1 MWNMIELDV
10 LITGAVGVVSSI
22 ISAWTS
28 WFFAR
33 KKYNSEVD
41 NQLIKNM
48 NESLEFYKKLSDDNK
63 SRLEEVLKR
72 NDELE
77 KRDEKLEEEVR
88 QLRMQMLNLMGSL
101 CTDLTCQLR
110 KRDFN
115 LFNDHGTTSRQK
127 MEETELHDE

>member
-41 NQLIKNM
+41 NNLIENM
-48 NESLEFYKKLSDDNK
+48 QNSLNFYKQLSDDNK
-63 SRLEEVLKR
+63 RRLDDVLSRNE
-72 NDELE
+72 NLE
-77 KRDEKLEEEVR
+77 KEVKE
-88 QLRMQMLNLMGSL
+88 LKKQMFNLMSSI
-101 CTDLTCQLR
+101 CVDLTCQVR

-115 LFNDHGTTSRQK
+115 LFNEHGTIDRQK
-127 MEETELHDE
+127 VEETELHDE

>member
-41 NQLIKNM
+41 NNLIENM
-48 NESLEFYKKLSDDNK
+48 QDSLNFYKQLSDDNRK
-63 SRLEEVLKR
+63 RLEDVLKR
-72 NDELE
+72 NEELDKE
-77 KRDEKLEEEVR
+77 IQDLRK
-88 QLRMQMLNLMGSL
+88 QLFNLMSSI
-101 CTDLTCQLR
+101 CVDLTCQVR
-110 KRDFN
+110 KRNFN
-115 LFNDHGTTSRQK
+115 LFNEDGTISRQK
-127 MEETELHDE
+127 MEETELHDK

>member
-1 MWNMIELDV
+1 MIELDV

-41 NQLIKNM
+41 NSLIENM
-48 NESLEFYKKLSDDNK
+48 QNSLNFYKKLSDDNRE
-63 SRLEEVLKR
+63 RLDDVLKR
-72 NDELE
+72 NEDLE
-77 KRDEKLEEEVR
+77 KEVKE
-88 QLRMQMLNLMGSL
+88 LKKQMFNLMSSI
-101 CTDLTCQLR
+101 CVDLTCQVR

-115 LFNDHGTTSRQK
+115 LFNKHGVNSRQK
-127 MEETELHDE
+127 MEEAELHHK

>member
-41 NQLIKNM
+41 NNLIENM
-48 NESLEFYKKLSDDNK
+48 QNSLNFYKQLSDDNK
-63 SRLEEVLKR
+63 RRLDDVLNR
-72 NDELE
+72 NENLE
-77 KRDEKLEEEVR
+77 KEVKE
-88 QLRMQMLNLMGSL
+88 LKKQMFNLMSSI
-101 CTDLTCQLR
+101 CVDLTCQVR

-115 LFNDHGTTSRQK
+115 LFNEHGTIDRQK
-127 MEETELHDE
+127 VEETELHD

>member
-41 NQLIKNM
+41 NNLIENM
-48 NESLEFYKKLSDDNK
+48 QNSLNFYKQLSDDNRK
-63 SRLEEVLKR
+63 RLDDVLKR
-72 NDELE
+72 NEDLE
-77 KRDEKLEEEVR
+77 KEVKE
-88 QLRMQMLNLMGSL
+88 LKKQMFNLMSSI
-101 CTDLTCQLR
+101 CVDLTCQVR

-115 LFNDHGTTSRQK
+115 LFNEHGTIDRQK
-127 MEETELHDE
+127 VEETELHD

>member
-10 LITGAVGVVSSI
+10 LITGAVGIVSSI

-41 NQLIKNM
+41 NNLIENM
-48 NESLEFYKKLSDDNK
+48 QSSLNFYKQLSDDNRK
-63 SRLEEVLKR
+63 RLDDVLKR
-72 NDELE
+72 NEDLE
-77 KRDEKLEEEVR
+77 KEVKE
-88 QLRMQMLNLMGSL
+88 LKKQMFNLMSSI
-101 CTDLTCQLR
+101 CVDLTCQVR

-115 LFNDHGTTSRQK
+115 LFNEHGTIDRQK
-127 MEETELHDE
+127 VEETELHDE

>member
-1 MWNMIELDV
+1 MWNMIEMDV

-41 NQLIKNM
+41 NNLIENM
-48 NESLEFYKKLSDDNK
+48 QNSLNFYKQLSDDNRK
-63 SRLEEVLKR
+63 RLDDVLKR
-72 NDELE
+72 NEDLE
-77 KRDEKLEEEVR
+77 KEVKE
-88 QLRMQMLNLMGSL
+88 LKKQMFNLMSSI
-101 CTDLTCQLR
+101 CVDLTCQVR

-115 LFNDHGTTSRQK
+115 LFNEHGTIDRQK
-127 MEETELHDE
+127 MEETELHNE

>member
-41 NQLIKNM
+41 NNLIENM
-48 NESLEFYKKLSDDNK
+48 QNSLNFYKQLSDDNK
-63 SRLEEVLKR
+63 RRLDDVLNR
-72 NDELE
+72 NENLE
-77 KRDEKLEEEVR
+77 KEVKE
-88 QLRMQMLNLMGSL
+88 LKKQMFNLMSSI
-101 CTDLTCQLR
+101 CVDLTCQVR

-115 LFNDHGTTSRQK
+115 LFNEHGTISRQK
-127 MEETELHDE
+127 MEETELHD

>member
-1 MWNMIELDV
+1 MWDMIELDV

-41 NQLIKNM
+41 NNLIENM
-48 NESLEFYKKLSDDNK
+48 QNSLNFYKQLSDDNRK
-63 SRLEEVLKR
+63 RLDDVLKR
-72 NDELE
+72 NEELE
-77 KRDEKLEEEVR
+77 KEVKE
-88 QLRMQMLNLMGSL
+88 LKKQMFNLMSSI
-101 CTDLTCQLR
+101 CVDLTCQVR

-115 LFNDHGTTSRQK
+115 LFNEHGTISRQK